1 MDTRNGIVHLRSACA
16 LAFGVLVGAGA
27 SLAQAPAPGTSGAPA
42 PSTPA
47 PARPPARSS
56 AQRQRGEDIAS
67 SAIEFLR
74 SQQDAAT
81 GGWSVPSEPGR
92 PHLPAISSLVL
103 TGMLMQPGLDHT
115 DKDIAR
121 GAAYVLS
128 FARDDGGI
136 YDSMLPVYNTAISIS
151 MLTRLSTPEARARI
165 APGVEFLKRSQ
176 WGAPEPAGV
185 AGSNKETPAVVG
197 PDNPNFGGLGYGNR
211 GRPDLS
217 NLAFS
222 VQAWHDAGLPKDDPA
237 FARAITFLQRIQ
249 MLEKLPNGTPVND
262 MPYAKGS
269 SQGGFIYATGEN
281 EQTTGQGNS
290 WAGTIEET
298 LSDGTKASR
307 LRAYGSVTYSG
318 FKTYIY
324 AGLTPTDPRVLA
336 AVDWTRNNY
345 TLAENPGLGTDG
357 YYYYIALFGRA
368 MKALGRDS
376 IEVTRFAPYRST
388 IWVSGLRQGTA
399 ATDLQSAFSAHGKVA
414 GVTLITSPRTGEPT
428 GNAFVQFAAED
439 EARKASAAMNGAM
452 VAGVP
457 ITTSMTNSPDVPQV
471 RSWRADL
478 IDQLAMMQNADGSF
492 RSVDDRW
499 MENNPSLITAYA
511 LLSLQ
516 EALRDSAPQ
525 PGAAKD

>member
-1 MDTRNGIVHLRSACA
+1 MNTRSGSLRSRSA
-16 LAFGVLVGAGA
+16 LAFA
-27 SLAQAPAPGTSGAPA
+27 SGLLAIAAASIAQTTGPQNAAAAPAAA
-42 PSTPA
+42 STADPL
-47 PARPPARSS
+47 S
-56 AQRQRGEDIAS
+56 ADVRQRGEAIARK
-67 SAIEFLR
+67 AIDFLR
-74 SQQDAAT
+74 TQQDPAT
-81 GGWSVPSEPGR
+81 GGWSVPTEPGR

-103 TGMLMQPGLDHT
+103 TGMLMQPGLDHR
-115 DKDIAR
+115 DAHIAR

-151 MLTRLSTPEARARI
+151 MLTRLNTPEALARI

-176 WGAPEPAGV
+176 WGAPEPVGIAGT
-185 AGSNKETPAVVG
+185 GKETPAVVTA
-197 PDNPNFGGLGYGNR
+197 DNPNFGGLGYGNR

-217 NLAFS
+217 NLAFTI
-222 VQAWHDAGLPKDDPA
+222 QAWHDAGLPKDDPA
-237 FARAITFLQRIQ
+237 FARAITFLQRVQ
-249 MLEKLPNGTPVND
+249 MLEKLPDGTPVNE
-262 MPYAKGS
+262 MAYAKGS
-269 SQGGFIYATGEN
+269 TQGGFIYATGEN

-290 WAGTIEET
+290 WAGMIEET

-318 FKTYIY
+318 FKSYIY
-324 AGLTPTDPRVLA
+324 AGLTPTDPRVQA
-336 AVDWTRNNY
+336 AVNWTRDNY

-388 IWVSGLRQGTA
+388 IWVSGLRDGA
-399 ATDLQSAFSAHGKVA
+399 EANDLRNAFSAHGKVA
-414 GVTLITSPRTGEPT
+414 GVTLVPDPRTGKPT

-439 EARKASAAMNGAM
+439 EARKAAASMNGAE
-452 VAGVP
+452 VLGTP

-471 RSWRADL
+471 RNWRADL
-478 IDQLAMMQNADGSF
+478 IAQLELMQNADGSF

-516 EALRDSAPQ
+516 EALRD
-525 PGAAKD
+525 GAAAPSAESK